1 MPCAPCARAVSPSAS
16 PSPRRDTHHRR
27 DSRGSQETQ
36 DEWTEDRRSAN
47 TLMLEALHPDAHRIL
62 IPRTTMYI
70 THQIK
75 SRCMRTTVHRVGSA
89 PDGSR
94 WTALTRPAA
103 TARVQATRHAAGGK
117 RMLLT
122 AACAPPLCPTVDH
135 DRHLATTPRHHH
147 SACRTAA
154 TLRPQK
160 KRTVNAMS
168 TQPKDTYGLN
178 LVPARAR
185 TLLRGHVRAA
195 WRMRARRSAPMTE
208 AL

>member
-75 SRCMRTTVHRVGSA
+75 SRCMRHCTPRRQRTHGGGGATGADGPPSPARRQRRVCKRRAMRLAGSA
-89 PDGSR
+89 CCSPR
-94 WTALTRPAA
+94 RAPRP
-103 TARVQATRHAAGGK
+103 
-117 RMLLT
+117 
-122 AACAPPLCPTVDH
+122 CAPLWTMTAIWPPH
-135 DRHLATTPRHHH
+135 RATTTPL
-147 SACRTAA
+147 AA
-154 TLRPQK
+154 QRRRCGLR
-160 KRTVNAMS
+160 R
-168 TQPKDTYGLN
+168 
-178 LVPARAR
+178 
-185 TLLRGHVRAA
+185 RGR
-195 WRMRARRSAPMTE
+195 
-208 AL
+208 